1 MVQSVPEIH
10 LFDAR
15 FKEHIGDADGARA
28 ALALCDPKTD
38 SSFIQTAAAQ
48 ANLERRLV
56 WVALL
61 HISSTWLSNFM
72 LSFEL
77 SGESCSS
84 FSHI

>member
-15 FKEHIGDADGARA
+15 FKEHIGDANGARA

-38 SSFIQTAAAQ
+38 SSFIESIDAQ

-56 WVALL
+56 CVALL
-61 HISSTWLSNFM
+61 HISSL
-72 LSFEL
+72 
-77 SGESCSS
+77 G
-84 FSHI
+84 